1 MFCLV
6 QARASLYY
14 CKDIQKPKAVK
25 ISRPIIRLIGQNIAQ
40 KAKMHIVSK
49 KHLCVNRKSRTFAA
63 DMRNRWRD
71 MVARE
76 CCVSANILIFRK
88 LKWI

>member
-1 MFCLV
+1 
-6 QARASLYY
+6 
-14 CKDIQKPKAVK
+14 
-25 ISRPIIRLIGQNIAQ
+25 
-40 KAKMHIVSK
+40 MHIVSK
-49 KHLCVNRKSRTFAA
+49 KHLCENRKSRNFAA